1 MQMRYLSPAEG
12 DICEGTKLPPSCSF
26 HEWVNEMNS
35 FFQSGLKDFRSQPLW
50 RKDRSR
56 GGEALLCLTS
66 TPACF
71 RRSVVVESL
80 LEGGMPTSLY
90 TEVAEFLLSGG
101 IKAVFCGHKPCGDSP
116 FVVRSRVTFI
126 HCDTTYSD
134 VKASDQR
141 GRAVAA
147 VEASLGATP
156 EVLLR
161 GILADGRKYDF
172 SLLGNDADD
181 LVGFRMTDGGYVKAK
196 LLDESDLKLATV
208 KCFWMLSTVEFNYR
222 VVHRDE
228 KLYILYNYIY
238 IYIYI
243 YLFIL

>member
-12 DICEGTKLPPSCSF
+12 GTCEGTKLPPSCSF
-26 HEWVNEMNS
+26 HEWVHEMNS

-90 TEVAEFLLSGG
+90 PEVVEFLQSGG

-116 FVVRSRVTFI
+116 FVVRSRVSFI

-147 VEASLGATP
+147 VEALLETP
-156 EVLLR
+156 QVLLR
-161 GILADGRKYDF
+161 GIPGRW
-172 SLLGNDADD
+172 AA
-181 LVGFRMTDGGYVKAK
+181 VP
-196 LLDESDLKLATV
+196 
-208 KCFWMLSTVEFNYR
+208 
-222 VVHRDE
+222 
-228 KLYILYNYIY
+228 ILPAGERC
-238 IYIYI
+238 
-243 YLFIL
+243 

>member
-12 DICEGTKLPPSCSF
+12 DTCEGTKLPPSCSF

-90 TEVAEFLLSGG
+90 PEVVEFLQSGG

-116 FVVRSRVTFI
+116 FVVRSRVSFI

-147 VEASLGATP
+147 VEASLETP

-161 GILADGRKYDF
+161 GILADGRQYHF
-172 SLLGNDADD
+172 SLLGTDADD
-181 LVGFRMTDGGYVKAK
+181 LVGYRTPDGAYVKAK
-196 LLDESDLKLATV
+196 LLDESDSKLATV
-208 KCFWMLSTVEFNYR
+208 KFFWVLSTCVSKYR
-222 VVHRDE
+222 VVHRD
-228 KLYILYNYIY
+228 KYVL
-238 IYIYI
+238 
-243 YLFIL
+243 